1 MEIIEKGLTISIHAG
16 RRFPLKKLLVDAG
29 IAIFFVWGVYY
40 VLVIFLSHNAAELLP
55 YFIAITLLLIIPL
68 AAGVLI
74 RHSRHYHEIRID
86 GARRHLAFKSLW
98 RKQQVSFDAIK
109 EFQVDKY
116 RIKAGL
122 FLYRLEAVPF
132 SGKPLRLIQDV
143 PDKQSLRS
151 FGKKIEKLVDKPVI
165 VD

>member
-1 MEIIEKGLTISIHAG
+1 MEIIEKGHTISINAG
-16 RRFPLKKLLVDAG
+16 KRFPFKKLLVDAG
-29 IAIFFVWGVYY
+29 AAIFFVWGVFY
-40 VLVIFLSHNAAELLP
+40 VLVIFLSSDAGELLP

-74 RHSRHYHEIRID
+74 RQSRHYRDILID
-86 GARRHLAFKSLW
+86 SEKRHLSLKSLW
-98 RKQQVSFDAIK
+98 REQQVSFDDIK

-116 RIKAGL
+116 RIKTGL

-151 FGKKIEKLVDKPVI
+151 FGKKIEQLVDKPLI

>member
-1 MEIIEKGLTISIHAG
+1 MEIIEKGATISINAG
-16 RRFPLKKLLVDAG
+16 KGFPFKKLMVDAG
-29 IAIFFVWGVYY
+29 IAIFFVWGVFFA
-40 VLVIFLSHNAAELLP
+40 LVIFFSHDAGELFP
-55 YFIAITLLLIIPL
+55 YFIAITLLLILPL

-74 RHSRHYHEIRID
+74 RQSRYYVEILID
-86 GARRHLAFKSLW
+86 GEKRHLSLKNLW
-98 RKQQVSFDAIK
+98 RKQHVSFDDIK

-116 RIKAGL
+116 RIKRGL
-122 FLYRLEAVPF
+122 FLYRLKAVPF